1 MILTKQ
7 LKETESIIL
16 TKLIRRLK
24 EFWNVLM
31 KIKKQEFHQEMILTK
46 EVKSIF
52 WEIMI
57 KKLM

>member
-16 TKLIRRLK
+16 TRLIRRLK